1 MKYLL
6 SFMLAFFTV
15 KPAHAQTQQ
24 YQIVFGNRPVG
35 FVNARQ
41 TQSGN
46 TRNITI
52 KSEFHIIGN
61 ITTQLDVQFAG
72 STLEQARNVRNK
84 SGTDEVT
91 TTLHAG
97 RQYNVSHDNTKTVIP
112 EASITH
118 CVSELYFTEP
128 VRITSVFSEAQG
140 QVLALRSLGGSR
152 YELTLP
158 DGKRNVYRYEKGKL
172 VEVEINHTFG
182 KAYIRLVS

>member
-6 SFMLAFFTV
+6 SILLAFFTV
-15 KPAHAQTQQ
+15 KMASAQTQQ

-35 FVNARQ
+35 FVNAKQ
-41 TQSGN
+41 TQSGS

-52 KSEFHIIGN
+52 KSEFHIIGS

-72 STLEQARNVRNK
+72 NTLEQARNVRNK
-84 SGTDEVT
+84 SGTDEIT
-91 TTLHAG
+91 TTQHAG
-97 RQYNVSHDNTKTVIP
+97 KQYTVNHDNAKSVIP
-112 EASITH
+112 EASIMH

-128 VRITSVFSEAQG
+128 VRITSIFSEAQG
-140 QVLALRSLGGSR
+140 QVLALKSLGDSR

-182 KAYIRLVS
+182 KAYIRLAS